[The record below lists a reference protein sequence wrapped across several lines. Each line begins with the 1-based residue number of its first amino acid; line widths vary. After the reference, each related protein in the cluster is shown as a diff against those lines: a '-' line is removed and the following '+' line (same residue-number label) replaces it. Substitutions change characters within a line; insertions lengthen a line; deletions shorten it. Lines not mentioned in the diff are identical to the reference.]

1 MKFKTIDKKEEIFMK
16 FDRNFDVEDIKA
28 VRTVKNFAN
37 KHDIKGVV
45 KKYSKKVQSVA
56 VIASLG
62 VVCTASITAAKQ
74 SDVPSDG
81 RVISISDVKAEAD
94 VFGTGFDRVSY
105 EEMKG
110 LRYESDQYAKI
121 EVSEKNYEA
130 VLLAKDADEK
140 NKEALRKL
148 NEENEERIR
157 KEAEAKRAEEE
168 RIAEEARRAEESR
181 KAEEA
186 AKSEDVKAEETVV
199 EETQDDEDV
208 LYIESDS
215 ESGTY
220 LGEFVTT
227 AYCPCAYCCGKSD
240 GITASGTHATAG
252 RTIAADPSR
261 FSYGTQ
267 LVIDGHTYVVEDC
280 GGSINGNRIDI
291 FFDTHQEALNY
302 GTRTVSVYSK

>member
-1 MKFKTIDKKEEIFMK
+1 
-16 FDRNFDVEDIKA
+16 
-28 VRTVKNFAN
+28 
-37 KHDIKGVV
+37 
-45 KKYSKKVQSVA
+45 
-56 VIASLG
+56 
-62 VVCTASITAAKQ
+62 
-74 SDVPSDG
+74 
-81 RVISISDVKAEAD
+81 
-94 VFGTGFDRVSY
+94 
-105 EEMKG
+105 MKG